1 VTQSQLMV
9 SRQRAEAGIMGEC
22 EYKPN
27 NRNPT
32 GLPCVRRAQATYNRS
47 TEAFES
53 LYIIE
58 QLLRCVVATKP
69 TFVIVSRTSSSR
81 IP

>member
-1 VTQSQLMV
+1 MV
-9 SRQRAEAGIMGEC
+9 STQRAEVGIMGEC

-27 NRNPT
+27 NRNHT
-32 GLPCVRRAQATYNRS
+32 GLPCVRRAQDTYDKS
-47 TEAFES
+47 TEVFES

-69 TFVIVSRTSSSR
+69 PFVIVSCTSSSR